1 MYRTFNMGI
10 GMMVIVD
17 EEKIDDIVHRFTA
30 HGEEVVIIGEICAMH
45 KDDEEQVELVF

>member
-17 EEKIDDIVHRFTA
+17 EDAIDDITHRFKA
-30 HGEEVVIIGEICAMH
+30 HGEEVAIIGEISAMGEE
-45 KDDEEQVELVF
+45 DEEQVKLIF